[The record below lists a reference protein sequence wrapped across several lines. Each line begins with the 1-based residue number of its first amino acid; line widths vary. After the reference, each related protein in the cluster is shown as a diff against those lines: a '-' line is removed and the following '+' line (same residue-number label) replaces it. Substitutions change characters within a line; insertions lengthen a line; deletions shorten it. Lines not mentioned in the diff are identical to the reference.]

1 MSDAQAP
8 KRLHYGWVVTLAFG
22 MMIVGFYL
30 GLVQLT
36 AGPGYGGEYFIS
48 FMLMACAFIGGP
60 LLLTWLL
67 VILGLSCLPILQ
79 RWRTWLAL
87 SPALLLFG
95 YGLVTLI
102 LNPPSPQRK
111 FQRMFHATLPTDARN
126 IQVAQGGVADSGG
139 NLDFAFVCSAQST
152 QALIHEL
159 GLKPIETK
167 EVALW
172 SSTRIVPEWSINEWK
187 GVQRFSKVEHVG
199 RPGRAG
205 TGFILITDAS
215 MERVFVRRSPLFDP
229 VEVDA
234 WDD

>member
-1 MSDAQAP
+1 MSDAQATR
-8 KRLHYGWVVTLAFG
+8 RLHYGWVVVLAFVMLMG
-22 MMIVGFYL
+22 GFYL
-30 GLVQLT
+30 GLVQET
-36 AGPGYGGEYFIS
+36 AGPGYGGKYFIS
-48 FMLMACAFIGGP
+48 GMLMIVACVFCP

-67 VILGLSCLPILQ
+67 VILGLSCLPLLR

-139 NLDFAFVCSAQST
+139 DLDFAFVCSTQST
-152 QALIHEL
+152 QSLIHEL

-172 SSTRIVPEWSINEWK
+172 SSTRIVPEWSINDWK

-199 RPGRAG
+199 EPSRAG
-205 TGFILITDAS
+205 TGFILITDS
-215 MERVFVRRSPLFDP
+215 LMERVFVRRRPLFDP
-229 VEVDA
+229 VDVDA
-234 WDD
+234 WDN